1 MEQQPAQFTLNAA
14 GGALVLRRGQKQRV
28 SVMAGPSDRATGAI
42 NLPVGSCSFTTRA
55 AGGVSK
61 RMLVVRPA
69 RGAALGT
76 AAPLPL
82 ASLSVAFAPPVAAFS
97 ILPWHWF
104 GSKKEPE
111 PVKKKK
117 RSLGDVLE
125 QARKSAL
132 RGGLPGAAAMAIQVL
147 SLMWLRTTVNYEY
160 RYGGGMANALKTLW
174 AEGGVP
180 RFYQGLAPALIQG
193 PLSRFGDTAANTA
206 VLTLLEDVEIPV
218 AAKTVAASL
227 AAGLF
232 RIFLMPVDAV
242 KTIMQVEGA
251 NGLQSLGNK
260 VSKGGPTVL
269 YHGALA
275 ASAATFVGHYPW
287 FATYN
292 TLDYYLPKPDS
303 TWHQAQK
310 LLRSAFMGFCASLVS
325 DTCSNS
331 IRVVKT
337 AKQTVTTPMSYA
349 EVVKMVIEKDGLGG
363 LFGRGLRTKI
373 LANAVQ
379 GIMFS
384 VLWRMGQDI
393 MRKREQEKDAAD
405 KKAADAKKSKK

>member
-1 MEQQPAQFTLNAA
+1 MEQQQQQQVAQFQLNAA
-14 GGALVLRRGQKQRV
+14 GGSLVLRGSRKAGLAF
-28 SVMAGPSDRATGAI
+28 AGPADRSGSLA
-42 NLPVGSCSFTTRA
+42 LPGSVSFTTRA
-55 AGGVSK
+55 AGGVTK
-61 RMLVVRPA
+61 RMLVARPA
-69 RGAALGT
+69 RGMPVGRG
-76 AAPLPL
+76 APLPL
-82 ASLSVAFAPPVAAFS
+82 ASLSVALPFAS
-97 ILPWHWF
+97 ISL
-104 GSKKEPE
+104 GKKAKVEEAP
-111 PVKKKK
+111 KKKK
-117 RSLGDVLE
+117 RSAKDVFD
-125 QARKSAL
+125 AACKSAL

-160 RYGGGMANALKTLW
+160 RYGGGMMNALKVLYS
-174 AEGGVP
+174 EGGVR

-206 VLTLLEDVEIPV
+206 VLAVLEDVDMPV
-218 AAKTVAASL
+218 AAKTVAASM

-232 RIFLMPVDAV
+232 RIFLMPVDAL

-251 NGLQSLGNK
+251 SGVASLGAK
-260 VSKGGPTVL
+260 VAKGGPTVL

-292 TLDYYLPKPDS
+292 SLDAYLPKPDAN
-303 TWHQAQK
+303 THQAMK
-310 LLRSAFMGFCASLVS
+310 FLRSAFMGFCASLVS

-349 EVVKMVIEKDGLGG
+349 EVVKMIVEKDGLGG

-373 LANAVQ
+373 IANAIQ
-379 GIMFS
+379 GVMFS
-384 VLWRMGQDI
+384 VLWRMGQD
-393 MRKREQEKDAAD
+393 MLAKKEKDQKDAAD
-405 KKAADAKKSKK
+405 AAAKASKKK

>member
-1 MEQQPAQFTLNAA
+1 MAPQQEPVPAAFALN
-14 GGALVLRRGQKQRV
+14 GSSGALVVVSSSGRRSGRPGA
-28 SVMAGPSDRATGAI
+28 SALAARSAPLAGA
-42 NLPVGSCSFTTRA
+42 VGFTTRA
-55 AGGVSK
+55 PGGVGR
-61 RMLVVRPA
+61 RMLVIKGS
-69 RGAALGT
+69 GAAVR
-76 AAPLPL
+76 AAPLPM
-82 ASLSVAFAPPVAAFS
+82 ASLSLSLSPPFF
-97 ILPWHWF
+97 WRK
-104 GSKKEPE
+104 KKEPE
-111 PVKKKK
+111 APPAKKK
-117 RSLGDVLE
+117 RTLKEVMD
-125 QARKSAL
+125 QAAKSAL
-132 RGGLPGAAAMAIQVL
+132 RGGLPGMGAMAIQVL

-160 RYGGGMANALKTLW
+160 RYGGGMANALKVLW
-174 AEGGVP
+174 SQGGVP

-206 VLTLLEDVEIPV
+206 VLTLLEDVDMPV

-232 RIFLMPVDAV
+232 RIFLMPVDAL

-251 NGLQSLGNK
+251 TGLTSLGNK
-260 VSKGGPTVL
+260 ISKGGPQVL

-292 TLDYYLPKPDS
+292 TLDHYLPRPDADATLAS
-303 TWHQAQK
+303 K

-337 AKQTVTTPMSYA
+337 AKQTVTTPMGYP
-349 EVVKMVIEKDGLGG
+349 EVVKMIIEKDGLGG

-384 VLWRMGQDI
+384 VLWRVGQD
-393 MRKREQEKDAAD
+393 MMTKAEKD
-405 KKAADAKKSKK
+405 KAAKQKAEEEAAKGKKK